1 MIFKMIRKW
10 LEKRSRVLSDR
21 PHAMQELI
29 DREMGYQPTALVPRD
44 CYRRLSEIPN
54 NNQLQWGGGE

>member
-1 MIFKMIRKW
+1 MIFKLIRKW

-29 DREMGYQPTALVPRD
+29 DSEMGHQPIASAPRD
-44 CYRRLSEIPN
+44 CYRRLSEVPSN
-54 NNQLQWGGGE
+54 NNAPQWNS